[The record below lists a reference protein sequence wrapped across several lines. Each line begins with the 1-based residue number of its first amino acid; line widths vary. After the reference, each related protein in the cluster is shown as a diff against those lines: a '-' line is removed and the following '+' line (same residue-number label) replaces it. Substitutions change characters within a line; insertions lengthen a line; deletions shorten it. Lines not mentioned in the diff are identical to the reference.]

1 MAATSKTKAPPPEAT
16 ERDRLVMALAMIED
30 AEESLHLAL
39 GLLRH
44 LFAEKIAKDA

>member
-1 MAATSKTKAPPPEAT
+1 MASATKKKAPPPEAT

-30 AEESLHLAL
+30 AEQSLHLAR

-44 LFAEKIAKDA
+44 LFAEMIGMPS